1 MSSYCLKCGRNA
13 ENINPR
19 ISNTSYGKT
28 TLLSNCVI
36 CGSKKPRFIKKQEA
50 KGILSSLSLRT
61 LLSKVPLL
69 DNILF
74 WMQL

>member
-28 TLLSNCVI
+28 TLLSKCVI

-69 DNILF
+69 DDILF
-74 WMQL
+74 